1 MKYVK
6 LEKDEREILR
16 DFEKGKLKPVKNIK
30 KEKTRYQKYA
40 AATLRSK
47 KKAVSL

>member
-16 DFEKGKLKPVKNIK
+16 DFEKGKLKPVKNIET
-30 KEKTRYQKYA
+30 EKVRYRKYA
-40 AATLRSK
+40 LATLRK
-47 KKAVSL
+47 KRGVL